1 MGGSRETKLTNHYL
15 LTIVLASRNDSIF
28 IKLFLT
34 ALKKLTK
41 NSFKVIICDNGSD
54 KINQFHLSKIVREFK
69 NVHLFRL
76 EAEAG
81 NRGHGKTLDYLISI
95 VDTKYCVV
103 MDSDCIVLKK
113 NWDEI
118 MLKSLDEK
126 IKIIGATASKQRSG
140 NRIGAGDFPLPFLAM
155 FEIDFYRSIKI
166 SCLPGDILLGQD
178 TCWEWKTKIESN
190 NYRGKTFVTKNTRDY
205 IQGPFRDLTGV
216 EEYYHEDIL
225 IAAHFGR
232 GGSQGLAKFIKT
244 NGKENIFFL
253 IYLYVLWKIK
263 WKIEIRKWSLISRK
277 IIESQI

>member
-1 MGGSRETKLTNHYL
+1 M
-15 LTIVLASRNDSIF
+15 
-28 IKLFLT
+28 
-34 ALKKLTK
+34 
-41 NSFKVIICDNGSD
+41 
-54 KINQFHLSKIVREFK
+54 
-69 NVHLFRL
+69 
-76 EAEAG
+76 
-81 NRGHGKTLDYLISI
+81 
-95 VDTKYCVV
+95 
-103 MDSDCIVLKK
+103 
-113 NWDEI
+113 
-118 MLKSLDEK
+118 
-126 IKIIGATASKQRSG
+126 
-140 NRIGAGDFPLPFLAM
+140 
-155 FEIDFYRSIKI
+155 
-166 SCLPGDILLGQD
+166 LGQD

-205 IQGPFRDLTGV
+205 NQGPFSDLTGV